1 MKKLLAFLLVV
12 GFSLTFV
19 ACGNQA
25 KEDTTAEEV
34 VEEAA
39 DDAEEV
45 VEEAAEEAEEM
56 VEEVEEAAE
65 EAADSTE
72 VSE

>member
-1 MKKLLAFLLVV
+1 MKKLLTFLLVI

-25 KEDTTAEEV
+25 KEETAAEETVEAVEETAVEAEEIVEEEMEEV
-34 VEEAA
+34 VEEA
-39 DDAEEV
+39 DT
-45 VEEAAEEAEEM
+45 
-56 VEEVEEAAE
+56 
-65 EAADSTE
+65 TE

>member
-25 KEDTTAEEV
+25 KEETTATEAVEEAAEEAEEV
-34 VEEAA
+34 VEEAT
-39 DDAEEV
+39 
-45 VEEAAEEAEEM
+45 EEAEEM
-56 VEEVEEAAE
+56 VEEVEEAVE
-65 EAADSTE
+65 EADSTE

>member
-25 KEDTTAEEV
+25 KEETAAEEAVEDTT
-34 VEEAA
+34 EA
-39 DDAEEV
+39 
-45 VEEAAEEAEEM
+45 VEEAAEEAEDAVEDAAEEM
-56 VEEVEEAAE
+56 EEVVEEA
-65 EAADSTE
+65 DTTE